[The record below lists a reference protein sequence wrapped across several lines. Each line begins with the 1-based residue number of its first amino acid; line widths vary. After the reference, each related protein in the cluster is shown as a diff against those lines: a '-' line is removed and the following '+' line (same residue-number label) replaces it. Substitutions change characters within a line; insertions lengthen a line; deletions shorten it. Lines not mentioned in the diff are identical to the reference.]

1 MDAIRT
7 QNPRWSTP
15 RHLRV
20 EYSKHRFRSN
30 LYAIYKQHPLSSPPP
45 GGLLK
50 GTSLTKKNPFNNSPK
65 HHRRSSP
72 PKHLYKKSATL
83 PSTYRIPRRKTP
95 NEEGKKERKE
105 KKSKEKKRKAKK
117 RKEKKRKEKELTN
130 SRLRMPRRQQRKHT
144 HIRHPQ
150 PSRPKKPC
158 PLHPPQPWYRSPVP
172 SYTYKRHDKSY
183 SNSVSQSPQS
193 AHPSGWLSRGTIPRR
208 CETGAWTPCP
218 RTCGCV

>member
-117 RKEKKRKEKELTN
+117 RKEKQRKEKKRKEKKKN
-130 SRLRMPRRQQRKHT
+130 SQT
-144 HIRHPQ
+144 
-150 PSRPKKPC
+150 
-158 PLHPPQPWYRSPVP
+158 V
-172 SYTYKRHDKSY
+172 
-183 SNSVSQSPQS
+183 
-193 AHPSGWLSRGTIPRR
+193 A
-208 CETGAWTPCP
+208 
-218 RTCGCV
+218 CGCPGGNNGNTLTSATLNPLVPKNPAPYIHHSHGIVRPSHLTRTSGMINRIRTPFHNLPNLRIRLDG